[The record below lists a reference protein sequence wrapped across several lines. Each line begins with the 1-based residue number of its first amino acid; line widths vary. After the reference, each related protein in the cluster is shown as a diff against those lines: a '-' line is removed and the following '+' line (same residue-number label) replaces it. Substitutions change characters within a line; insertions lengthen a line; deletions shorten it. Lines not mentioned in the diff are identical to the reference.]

1 MSFDGAVIYHTDQ
14 NLRNGNFDNNFE
26 QNSLLEAENKFLH
39 FIKEIQV
46 RNTFIY
52 REQLKSNA

>member
-39 FIKEIQV
+39 FIKEV
-46 RNTFIY
+46 
-52 REQLKSNA
+52 